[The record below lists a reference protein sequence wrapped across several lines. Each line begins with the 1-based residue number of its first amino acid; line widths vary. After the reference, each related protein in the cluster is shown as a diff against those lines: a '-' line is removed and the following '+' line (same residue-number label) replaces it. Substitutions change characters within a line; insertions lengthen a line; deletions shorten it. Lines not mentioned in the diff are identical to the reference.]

1 MLAFGGVDD
10 GGAGILAEGEH
21 SHRGHF
27 RIAEHG
33 EGDLAVVLGGL
44 FVFQDRGHLLQ
55 VGRTLEKGNIA
66 EGLMR
71 KIGQDIGS
79 TFRIF

>member
-21 SHRGHF
+21 SHRGHL

-44 FVFQDRGHLLQ
+44 FVFQD
-55 VGRTLEKGNIA
+55 
-66 EGLMR
+66 
-71 KIGQDIGS
+71 
-79 TFRIF
+79 